1 MNGLAAGIRPGHS
14 CNRTT
19 RALPIKS
26 FVFSQHPLECRVKGK
41 LVHMGART
49 FRVLVDDED

>member
-26 FVFSQHPLECRVKGK
+26 FVFSGHQLECPTKGK